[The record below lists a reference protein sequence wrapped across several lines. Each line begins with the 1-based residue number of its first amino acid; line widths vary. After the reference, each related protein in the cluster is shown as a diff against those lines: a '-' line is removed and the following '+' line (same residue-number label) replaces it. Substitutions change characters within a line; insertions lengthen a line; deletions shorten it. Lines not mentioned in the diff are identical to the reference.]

1 RDENKADFGDLLF
14 WPTWTMRHDESYR
27 KLWAERFSCLLADE
41 FQDTNRCQYLW
52 LEALTRD
59 HHELFVVGDDAQ
71 SIYGWRGA
79 NIGFIRNFCREFPN
93 ARMIALE
100 QNFRSTGHILD
111 AANAV
116 IARDSG
122 RLDKKLYTT
131 SGQGR
136 PIDIIRCTGAEH
148 EAQTI
153 VTQITQRAMA
163 GMPYDSMALLYRYNY
178 LSRKVE
184 EELIRAH
191 IPYELVND
199 TAFWQRAT
207 IKDAL
212 AFLSL
217 STRPDE
223 WQSNDAFRR
232 VVNVP
237 TRGVGPKAMARIE
250 EKAAETGFSLF
261 AAAEALTEKATSKAG
276 QKLRAF
282 LDAIREIECHPDIR
296 LAARL
301 QMGCEM
307 TGYAEKL
314 RSEGEKGQVAFENL
328 AELYDLAQGFESVEE
343 LLDHAA
349 LGSLPK
355 ADQGLGC
362 VRLST
367 IHAAKG
373 LEFEHVYLMG
383 WEDGAFPSTTNT
395 DQGEERRLAYVALT
409 RAKRRAVITWVG
421 YRYGQE
427 TAPSPFL
434 SDFPASA

>member
-1 RDENKADFGDLLF
+1 
-14 WPTWTMRHDESYR
+14 
-27 KLWAERFSCLLADE
+27 
-41 FQDTNRCQYLW
+41 
-52 LEALTRD
+52 
-59 HHELFVVGDDAQ
+59 
-71 SIYGWRGA
+71 
-79 NIGFIRNFCREFPN
+79 
-93 ARMIALE
+93 MIALE

-116 IARDSG
+116 IARDAG

-250 EKAAETGFSLF
+250 ERAAETGFSLF

-282 LDAIREIECHPDIR
+282 LD
-296 LAARL
+296 
-301 QMGCEM
+301 
-307 TGYAEKL
+307 
-314 RSEGEKGQVAFENL
+314 
-328 AELYDLAQGFESVEE
+328 
-343 LLDHAA
+343 
-349 LGSLPK
+349 
-355 ADQGLGC
+355 
-362 VRLST
+362 
-367 IHAAKG
+367 
-373 LEFEHVYLMG
+373 
-383 WEDGAFPSTTNT
+383 
-395 DQGEERRLAYVALT
+395 
-409 RAKRRAVITWVG
+409 
-421 YRYGQE
+421 
-427 TAPSPFL
+427 
-434 SDFPASA
+434 